1 MNANL
6 SVRELM
12 DVKVHTVPPDMPLAD
27 LDQEFLDKQVSGF
40 PVVEDGKLL
49 GVVSRSDVVRQ
60 LALAQQLAER
70 TSDFYWD
77 HTGFHEERIESIQQI
92 ATRVGQQIENLRVR
106 DMMSPH
112 AVVVSPDDSVEVA
125 AEKFLQHRVHRA
137 PVVEAGRLVGLI
149 TTLDFVSLFAEHR
162 VKVV

>member
-12 DVKVHTVPPDMPLAD
+12 DVKVDTVPPEMPLAD
-27 LDQEFLDKQVSGF
+27 LDQKFVEKQVSGF
-40 PVVEDGKLL
+40 PVVEDGRLI

-60 LALAQQLAER
+60 LDLERRLAER

-77 HTGFHEERIESIQQI
+77 HSGFHEQRVDSIRQV
-92 ATRVGQQIENLRVR
+92 AARVGQQIENLRVR
-106 DMMSPH
+106 DMMSNH
-112 AVVVSPDDSVEVA
+112 IVVVSPDDSVEVA
-125 AEKFLQHRVHRA
+125 AQKFLERRVHRA

-149 TTLDFVSLFAEHR
+149 TTMHFVSLFAEHR
-162 VKVV
+162 VRVL